1 MSSNL
6 KSGLKIVQA
15 QVEDYKRLIFPSFD
29 VNSTSVSLLIYPKDE
44 LLLGIPESKWVVF
57 STLHFKVS
65 FLNEKNNS

>member
-44 LLLGIPESKWVVF
+44 LLLGIPESK
-57 STLHFKVS
+57 
-65 FLNEKNNS
+65 